1 MCSRFQGQAAK
12 CSAINLRKI
21 IPSIFSLFSIK
32 MDRTDITVT
41 TPIRRSCTLSTYSL
55 SLSFISP
62 SLSLSLS
69 YENSVLSFL
78 LSFFGF
84 QTFYPSL
91 LLSFSISNF
100 LLLSFFAS
108 ISRKNEMYLTKMIFD
123 SERLAIR
130 QIVNAT
136 TTPYTISLN
145 PSTVT

>member
-1 MCSRFQGQAAK
+1 
-12 CSAINLRKI
+12 
-21 IPSIFSLFSIK
+21 

-91 LLSFSISNF
+91 LLSFYISNF

>member
-1 MCSRFQGQAAK
+1 
-12 CSAINLRKI
+12 
-21 IPSIFSLFSIK
+21 

-69 YENSVLSFL
+69 LSLSYENSVLSFL

-91 LLSFSISNF
+91 LLSFYISNF